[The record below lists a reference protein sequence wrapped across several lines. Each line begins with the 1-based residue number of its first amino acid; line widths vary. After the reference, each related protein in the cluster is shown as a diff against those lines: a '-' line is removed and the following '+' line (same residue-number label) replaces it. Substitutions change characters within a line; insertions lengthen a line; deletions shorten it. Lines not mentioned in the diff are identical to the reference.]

1 MQRQNAGAFR
11 LQSVR
16 WFHIIQITFGA
27 VLLMAAS
34 SHAGVLMAS
43 WTAPTTNT
51 DGSALT
57 DLSYYRIYYGTSN
70 SPCRD
75 GAFFVVASP
84 TPMPQPNQ
92 AQSFQL
98 TGLTTASIYNVSITA
113 VNTGG
118 NESFC
123 SEIASAIA
131 RDDSTGIATG
141 QDHSATGFVTTPTDQ
156 SVHGSVATPTVQ
168 DHTII
173 NSAPAPT
180 VEDHSAINP
189 PQQANPV
196 TAPTH

>member
-1 MQRQNAGAFR
+1 MR
-11 LQSVR
+11 S
-16 WFHIIQITFGA
+16 WS
-27 VLLMAAS
+27 AS
-34 SHAGVLMAS
+34 SGVIHLSPSTKLSAH
-43 WTAPTTNT
+43 
-51 DGSALT
+51 GSDHRL
-57 DLSYYRIYYGTSN
+57 DLQR
-70 SPCRD
+70 
-75 GAFFVVASP
+75 
-84 TPMPQPNQ
+84 
-92 AQSFQL
+92 L
-98 TGLTTASIYNVSITA
+98 ITA

-141 QDHSATGFVTTPTDQ
+141 QDASATGFVTTPTDQ

-173 NSAPAPT
+173 SSAPAPT